1 MSRKSS
7 LNPLNDAS
15 RSLDSHFEV
24 IFKVLNKKSKSQG
37 VSEGGIVA
45 LTHFARLSACVGDRV
60 CETNGARAKKGETN
74 GSGVTR

>member
-7 LNPLNDAS
+7 LNPLSNAG

-60 CETNGARAKKGETN
+60 CEMGRGE
-74 GSGVTR
+74 GEKR